1 MPKSA
6 MANPDS
12 SPVPEITLLDR
23 ADESPTDL
31 LYRAAVGPISA
42 DYYLPLLARFE
53 QAGRAHLSWNWA
65 ACLYTLNWMAF
76 RSLWVAALAYVGI
89 MLFVPLL
96 VFGIGRLV
104 LQLSDATE
112 TTLLV
117 AWGVLSFV
125 VPGVV
130 GNAVLRSDLRKR
142 MTRAI
147 TDSNTLV
154 QACDLLAAQAS
165 SRQRLIGLGGVN
177 LILLGGALGFY
188 LAVPQDGLLARV
200 RTGQTLERIAETGPV
215 IDLASQPAL
224 AVASVAAPVASSAS
238 EPTPFAAA
246 AAASTPLPVEPAP
259 VPIAALPVLAAPASP
274 PLVAPSPPQQQP
286 LPVAVVRPRRTGP
299 AFAEPK
305 VLTPYFINVGLFA
318 KEANARRAQATLQ
331 EAGLSPT
338 TQEIGTGQGKRTR
351 LRAGPFDTLA
361 QAEAAAEKIRS
372 LKLEA
377 QVFQP

>member
-177 LILLGGALGFY
+177 L
-188 LAVPQDGLLARV
+188 
-200 RTGQTLERIAETGPV
+200 
-215 IDLASQPAL
+215 
-224 AVASVAAPVASSAS
+224 
-238 EPTPFAAA
+238 
-246 AAASTPLPVEPAP
+246 
-259 VPIAALPVLAAPASP
+259 
-274 PLVAPSPPQQQP
+274 
-286 LPVAVVRPRRTGP
+286 
-299 AFAEPK
+299 
-305 VLTPYFINVGLFA
+305 
-318 KEANARRAQATLQ
+318 
-331 EAGLSPT
+331 
-338 TQEIGTGQGKRTR
+338 
-351 LRAGPFDTLA
+351 
-361 QAEAAAEKIRS
+361 
-372 LKLEA
+372 
-377 QVFQP
+377 

>member
-1 MPKSA
+1 

-12 SPVPEITLLDR
+12 SPAPEITLLDR
-23 ADESPTDL
+23 TVESPTDL

-53 QAGRAHLSWNWA
+53 QAGRVQLSWNWA

-104 LQLSDATE
+104 LQLSE
-112 TTLLV
+112 TTEMVLLV
-117 AWGVLSFV
+117 TWGALSFV
-125 VPGVV
+125 VPGAV
-130 GNAVLRSDLRKR
+130 GNAVLRSDLRQR

-147 TDSNTLV
+147 TDSKTLV
-154 QACDLLAAQAS
+154 QACNLLAAQAS
-165 SRQRLIGLGGVN
+165 SRQRLIGLGVVN

-188 LAVPQDGLLARV
+188 LALPEDGPLARV
-200 RTGQTLERIAETGPV
+200 RPSQTLERIAEAGPV
-215 IDLASQPAL
+215 IDLTAQPAMAL
-224 AVASVAAPVASSAS
+224 ASAAAPAASSAS

-246 AAASTPLPVEPAP
+246 AAASTPPPVEPASA
-259 VPIAALPVLAAPASP
+259 PIAALPVLAAPAST
-274 PLVAPSPPQQQP
+274 PLVAPPPPPTLPPQP
-286 LPVAVVRPRRTGP
+286 LPVAVVQPRRAGP
-299 AFAEPK
+299 ASAEPK
-305 VLTPYFINVGLFA
+305 APAPYFINVGLFS
-318 KEANARRAQATLQ
+318 KEANARNAQATLKD
-331 EAGLSPT
+331 AGLKPT
-338 TQEIGTGQGKRTR
+338 AQEIGTGQGKRIR
-351 LRAGPFDTLA
+351 LRAGPFDTRA
-361 QAEAAAEKIRS
+361 QADAAAEKIRS